1 MKTRVEIIEDAYNAL
16 EATYTKA
23 FGDWWLNA
31 APTTTNWEFI
41 VDEYE
46 GEEFIRTRDGYVE
59 FRFEQVKVIGRN
71 AWKYIVF
78 QVFPDD
84 VGKDF
89 EFYDPHNAANKFM
102 ELQLNMKLAA

>member
-31 APTTTNWEFI
+31 TPAATNWDFT

-59 FRFEQVKVIGRN
+59 LRFEQVKAIGRN

-78 QVFPDD
+78 EVFPDD
-84 VGKDF
+84 VGRDF
-89 EFYDPHNAANKFM
+89 EFYNPKNAANKFM
-102 ELQLNMKLAA
+102 ELQLQMKLAA